1 MKTWFVLVPMVLW
14 SAAALAGPPVVPKP
28 LNAGVQYE
36 PYPNTDISQIVF
48 STSRQEFRTGHPPY
62 KAVKFQ
68 VAEFVLVAEH
78 HRKYLRPDF
87 KAEIQLAPAR
97 LRAGVELM
105 ADKNFQAKWKSVQLA
120 YQKMLQGFRALK
132 VPAPCKAAFDAYR
145 KILED
150 EEFLAQSVARRMFA
164 AQDIRAR
171 ELLRQDLSG
180 RFRARDTEWFDRLC
194 DDFEKDGNLSNF
206 FPRFVDQFIEP
217 GLKNARELAEKAM
230 REAGVDYAVA
240 AAEEEAGEGEKGAGE
255 AGE

>member
-1 MKTWFVLVPMVLW
+1 MRTILVVSSIMLW
-14 SAAALAGPPVVPKP
+14 GGAALAGPPVVPKP

-48 STSRQEFRTGHPPY
+48 MTSRQEFRTGHAPY
-62 KAVKFQ
+62 KPLKYQ

-97 LRAGVELM
+97 IRAGVELM
-105 ADKNFQAKWKSVQLA
+105 ADKNFQAKWKSVLTA
-120 YQKMLQGFRALK
+120 YQKMLQAFRALK
-132 VPAPCKAAFDAYR
+132 VPPPCKGAFEAYR

-150 EEFLAQSVARRMFA
+150 EEFLAQTVAKRMFA
-164 AQDIRAR
+164 AQDTRAR

-180 RFRARDTEWFDRLC
+180 RFRSRDAEWFDRLC
-194 DDFEKDGNLSNF
+194 DDFDKDGNLSNF

-230 REAGVDYAVA
+230 RDNGVDYAVA
-240 AAEEEAGEGEKGAGE
+240 AAEEDGEDKGSEGEVE
-255 AGE
+255 